1 MLSSF
6 MLLLV
11 VAIVVMIASL
21 LFLLQKVLE
30 VERRI
35 ETGEIVH
42 WTKRK
47 YDE

>member
-30 VERRI
+30 VERRS
-35 ETGEIVH
+35 ETGEIIH
-42 WTKRK
+42 GTKRK